1 LGLANYFA
9 SDCLR
14 NMILEHYKLADQ
26 PFGVTPD
33 PRYFYLSPTHREAM
47 ASVMYGV
54 SVNRGFTA
62 LVARPGMGKTTI
74 LFDLLRKLKSTHR
87 TVFLFQSQC
96 GPRGLLRALLSD
108 LGIEDDGRDFL
119 RMNSKLNEFLLR
131 EANEGRRL
139 VVVIDE
145 AQNLTEPVLE
155 IVRMLSNFET
165 TREKLMHVILSGQPQ
180 LAEKLSSPNLVQLR
194 QRISIVARLESFDAP
209 QTRQYIN
216 HRLAVAG
223 YDRNSALFTD
233 KAITLIARH
242 SEGVPRTINN
252 LCFNAMSL
260 GCAMKQKEIDEKVVL
275 EVLNDLDMGKLID
288 RARTCTV
295 PSQEPPARLMPL
307 REVRNELIQINRSK
321 KVNRLR
327 RTAVLAGIAGLLIW
341 PVSQASV
348 YAKRIL
354 SEHSPASAGQ
364 NTSLTPAAAALNSR
378 IEAEKSAVARQPRPA
393 GDGALASPAIPDLN
407 SAPEIISAAPVAVFE
422 APSETHPPELGE
434 LVRISPSQTLF
445 RISVHRYGGYSPEL
459 IRQIVEM
466 NPQLRNPNK
475 IKSGQILRLPE
486 VPKATRKPS
495 PAFSRYS
502 NSAPE
507 EVKAP

>member
-1 LGLANYFA
+1 ML
-9 SDCLR
+9 
-14 NMILEHYKLADQ
+14 LEHYKLSDQ

-33 PRYFYLSPTHREAM
+33 PRYLYLSPTHREAM
-47 ASVMYGV
+47 ASVFYGV

-74 LFDLLRKLKSTHR
+74 LFDLLRKLKSTDR

-96 GPRGLLRALLSD
+96 GPRGLLRALLGD
-108 LGIEDDGRDFL
+108 LGIEDDGKDFL

-139 VVVIDE
+139 IVVIDE

-180 LAEKLSSPNLVQLR
+180 LAEKLSSPSLVQLR
-194 QRISIVARLESFDAP
+194 QRISIVARLDSFDAG

-223 YDRNSALFTD
+223 YDQSSPLFTD
-233 KAITLIARH
+233 KAITLIDRH
-242 SEGVPRTINN
+242 SEGIPRTINN

-260 GCAMKQKEIDEKVVL
+260 GYAMKQQKIDEKVIL
-275 EVLNDLDMGKLID
+275 EVLNDLDLRKLID
-288 RARTCTV
+288 QPITSTIPLQEAPSRLIPPPAV
-295 PSQEPPARLMPL
+295 PSDLVQTNPPKG
-307 REVRNELIQINRSK
+307 SS
-321 KVNRLR
+321 RLR
-327 RTAVLAGIAGLLIW
+327 RVAVLAGIAGLLIW
-341 PVSQASV
+341 PAFRVSV

-354 SEHSPASAGQ
+354 SEHSPTSAAQ
-364 NTSLTPAAAALNSR
+364 STTITPSPTSLTSQSVT
-378 IEAEKSAVARQPRPA
+378 EKSPMTREPQPAVDMTSTSPTLP
-393 GDGALASPAIPDLN
+393 DVNSVPVTNSEAS
-407 SAPEIISAAPVAVFE
+407 VADVQS
-422 APSETHPPELGE
+422 PSEAHLSEIGE
-434 LVRISPSQTLF
+434 LVRISPNQTLF
-445 RISVHRYGGYSPEL
+445 RITVVRYGGYRPEL

-466 NPQLRNPNK
+466 NPQLSNPNK

-486 VPKATRKPS
+486 VPKETRKPVPTS
-495 PAFSRYS
+495 LGFS
-502 NSAPE
+502 NSVPD
-507 EVKAP
+507 EVKEP